1 MLRITIHPLLLL
13 VLLMMVFTGN
23 IALYSIILCSLIVHE
38 MGHLLAAKA
47 VNLQLKSCV
56 IMPYGGEIKL
66 RQEGTYLQRLIIA
79 LGGPCATLIGMASCM
94 LLPPLLAAPFFK
106 VQFYL
111 LCLNLL
117 PFLPLD
123 GGKIICYL
131 LLTLFPK
138 AKIYELFL
146 SLSLCFFTII
156 AILAFIMLP
165 KSIPVLLLSILL
177 WINLVGE
184 WKYRKY
190 RIAYEKIVLNRLT

>member
-1 MLRITIHPLLLL
+1 
-13 VLLMMVFTGN
+13 
-23 IALYSIILCSLIVHE
+23 
-38 MGHLLAAKA
+38 
-47 VNLQLKSCV
+47 
-56 IMPYGGEIKL
+56 
-66 RQEGTYLQRLIIA
+66 
-79 LGGPCATLIGMASCM
+79 MASCM